1 MMLISLGIG
10 LVLALILIGTVTSL
24 TSSTTTTTLVP
35 APIVGKQVAGFRE
48 PGLTGGTV
56 TSPWTS
62 GHPSVVIFFA
72 SFCTP
77 CREELPRLAGLA
89 GNGVMGNVR
98 VIGIAAND
106 VASAAAA
113 FTSRAHV
120 RFPVAFDGTGAITTG
135 HFGFETI
142 PETVFINAKGIV
154 TSVLFGSISSHAFL
168 SGVTALR

>member
-24 TSSTTTTTLVP
+24 TSSATTTTLLP
-35 APIVGKQVAGFRE
+35 APIVGKQVAGFRA
-48 PGLTGGTV
+48 PSLTGGTV

-77 CREELPRLAGLA
+77 CREELPRLAELA
-89 GNGVMGNVR
+89 GNGVMGNVH

-106 VASAAAA
+106 IASSAAS
-113 FTSRAHV
+113 FVKSAHV
-120 RFPVAFDGTGAITTG
+120 HFPVALDASGAITTG
-135 HFGFETI
+135 QFGFETI

-154 TSVLFGSISSHAFL
+154 TNVVFGSISSHAFL
-168 SGVTALR
+168 SGVTTLR